1 MSAYHTGMVWLF
13 SGATG
18 NARLVLLALADHAA
32 HDGSVTISQSHLAGL
47 CNCAPETVRRAITDL
62 IEAGEIA
69 MHRDGGP
76 THYLILPPSKRGVS
90 APEADAHQPDTPQNE
105 GGACG
110 TEPQTPQNEGSEALR
125 VGRAEEIATPEIQT
139 KETNPEKNIG
149 NVSGGTTPE
158 TQLAPVEIVTA
169 DVPAAA
175 PAGHPDPWAFEV
187 APAHALPPI
196 PATLPQTDVGHVLHA
211 LGVEADPAMP
221 FYWFRA
227 DHAADLDAV
236 AGIFGSTPRDLAA
249 LIRSKGLS
257 CPQLRR
263 VSDLVEVMKNG

>member
-32 HDGSVTISQSHLAGL
+32 HDGSVTISQSHLATL
-47 CNCAPETVRRAITDL
+47 CRCAPETVRRAIADL

-76 THYLILPPSKRGVS
+76 THYMIPPPSKRGVA

-105 GGACG
+105 GGAG
-110 TEPQTPQNEGSEALR
+110 ETEPQTPQNEGGEALG
-125 VGRAEEIATPEIQT
+125 VWQAQEIAAPEIHI
-139 KETNPEKNIG
+139 KETNPGKNTG
-149 NVSGGTTPE
+149 NVSGG
-158 TQLAPVEIVTA
+158 
-169 DVPAAA
+169 
-175 PAGHPDPWAFEV
+175 PDPWAFEV
-187 APAHALPPI
+187 APAPALPPI

-227 DHAADLDAV
+227 DHATDLDAV
-236 AGIFGSTPRDLAA
+236 AGIFGSTPRDIAA
-249 LIRSKGLS
+249 LIRAKGLS

-263 VSDLVEVMKNG
+263 LSDLVEVMK

>member
-76 THYLILPPSKRGVS
+76 THYLILPPSKRGVA
-90 APEADAHQPDTPQNE
+90 APEADTTPQNE
-105 GGACG
+105 GGAG
-110 TEPQTPQNEGSEALR
+110 EAEPQTHQNEGSEALG
-125 VGRAEEIATPEIQT
+125 VGQAEEIATPEIQL
-139 KETNPEKNIG
+139 KETNPEKNTG
-149 NVSGGTTPE
+149 NVSGDTTPE
-158 TQLAPVEIVTA
+158 TQLAPVEIVPA
-169 DVPAAA
+169 DVPAA

-187 APAHALPPI
+187 ASAPALPPV

-236 AGIFGSTPRDLAA
+236 AGIFSGTPRDLAA
-249 LIRSKGLS
+249 LIRAKGLS

-263 VSDLVEVMKNG
+263 LSDLVEVMK